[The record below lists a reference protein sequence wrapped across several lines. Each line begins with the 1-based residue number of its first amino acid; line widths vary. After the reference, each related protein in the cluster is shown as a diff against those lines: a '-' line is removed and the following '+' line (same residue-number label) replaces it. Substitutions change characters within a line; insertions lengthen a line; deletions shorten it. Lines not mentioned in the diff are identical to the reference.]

1 MSAAMTQ
8 TAPAAPEASPPDPR
22 AVPARECPNCGT
34 WVDDRFC
41 PSCGQRNAERL
52 VSVRR
57 ILTDTLED
65 QLALNAAL
73 PRTLGALFFR
83 PGLLTREYV
92 AGRIARYL
100 PPFRL
105 YLVSSVVFFV
115 ALSGIADADRM
126 WRDAGPAIRE
136 WEAKHPGER
145 PKNIEVGLD
154 TLVAPRWMRPL
165 ARRILRQQDKLNAM
179 TALESL
185 RVQMESFNRNA
196 PRATFFLVPAFAGV
210 LHLLYLRR
218 RKMYVEHL
226 VFALH
231 VQSFAFLAAAAGLM
245 VPYTVPWRNRV
256 IALILL
262 GYLLWAMK
270 VAYGQGWPKTL
281 LKYAAVVVCYGSILI
296 GTIVALTVISLLTL

>member
-1 MSAAMTQ
+1 
-8 TAPAAPEASPPDPR
+8 
-22 AVPARECPNCGT
+22 
-34 WVDDRFC
+34 VDDRFC

-73 PRTLGALFFR
+73 PRTLGALIFR

-115 ALSGIADADRM
+115 ALSGIANADRM
-126 WRDAGPAIRE
+126 WRDAAPRVRQ
-136 WEAKHPGER
+136 WEAQHPGER
-145 PKNIEVGLD
+145 PQNINLGFD
-154 TLVAPRWMRPL
+154 TLSAPGWTRPL

-179 TALESL
+179 APLESL
-185 RVQMESFNRNA
+185 RLQMESFNRNA

-231 VQSFAFLAAAAGLM
+231 VQSFAFLVAAAGLM
-245 VPYTVPWRNRV
+245 VPYTVPGRNRV
-256 IALILL
+256 VGLILL

-270 VAYGQGWPKTL
+270 VSYGQGWPKTL
-281 LKYAAVVVCYGSILI
+281 LKYAAVVVCYGSILG
-296 GTIVALTVISLLTL
+296 GTIVALTLISLLTL

>member
-1 MSAAMTQ
+1 MSQ
-8 TAPAAPEASPPDPR
+8 TAPVAPEASPPDPR
-22 AVPARECPNCGT
+22 AAPARDCPNCGT

-41 PSCGQRNAERL
+41 PRCGQRNAERL

-73 PRTLGALFFR
+73 PRTLGALVFR

-105 YLVSSVVFFV
+105 YLVCSVVFFV
-115 ALSGIADADRM
+115 ALSGIADANRI

-136 WEAKHPGER
+136 WEAKHPGKK
-145 PKNIEVGLD
+145 PKNIELGID
-154 TLVAPRWMRPL
+154 TLSAPVWTRPL
-165 ARRILRQQDKLNAM
+165 ARRVLRQQDKLNAM
-179 TALESL
+179 APLESL
-185 RVQMESFNRNA
+185 RVQTESFNRNA
-196 PRATFFLVPAFAGV
+196 PRATFFLVPALAAL
-210 LHLLYLRR
+210 LHLLHLRR
-218 RKMYVEHL
+218 RKLYVEHL

-231 VQSFAFLAAAAGLM
+231 VQSFAFLVAAAGLM
-245 VPYTVPWRNRV
+245 IPSTLPWRNRIV
-256 IALILL
+256 GLILL

-270 VAYGQGWPKTL
+270 VSYRQGWPKTL
-281 LKYAAVVVCYGSILI
+281 LKYAAVVVCYGSILG
-296 GTIVALTVISLLTL
+296 GTIAALTVISLLTL

>member
-1 MSAAMTQ
+1 
-8 TAPAAPEASPPDPR
+8 
-22 AVPARECPNCGT
+22 
-34 WVDDRFC
+34 VDDRFC

-57 ILTDTLED
+57 ILTDTLDD

-73 PRTLGALFFR
+73 PRTLGALIFC

-126 WRDAGPAIRE
+126 WRDAGPRVRE

-145 PKNIEVGLD
+145 PQNINLGFD
-154 TLVAPRWMRPL
+154 TLDAPGWTRPL

-179 TALESL
+179 APLESL
-185 RVQMESFNRNA
+185 RLQMESFNRNA

-231 VQSFAFLAAAAGLM
+231 VQSFAFLVAAAGLM
-245 VPYTVPWRNRV
+245 VPYTVPGRNRV
-256 IALILL
+256 VGLILL

-270 VAYGQGWPKTL
+270 VSYGQGWPKTL
-281 LKYAAVVVCYGSILI
+281 LKYAAVVVCYGSILG
-296 GTIVALTVISLLTL
+296 GTIVALTLISLLTL

>member
-1 MSAAMTQ
+1 MTQ

-22 AVPARECPNCGT
+22 AAAARDCPNCGT
-34 WVDDRFC
+34 RVEDRFC
-41 PSCGQRNAERL
+41 PHCGQRNTERL

-57 ILTDTLED
+57 ILSDTLED

-92 AGRIARYL
+92 TGRIARYL

-115 ALSGIADADRM
+115 ALSGIADANRI
-126 WRDAGPAIRE
+126 WRDAGPAIRQ

-145 PKNIEVGLD
+145 PKNIDLGFD
-154 TLVAPRWMRPL
+154 TLDAPGWTRPL

-179 TALESL
+179 TPLESL

-196 PRATFFLVPAFAGV
+196 PRATFILVPAFAGV
-210 LHLLYLRR
+210 LYLLYLRR
-218 RKMYVEHL
+218 RKLYVEHL

-231 VQSFAFLAAAAGLM
+231 VQSFAFLVAAAGLM
-245 VPYTVPWRNRV
+245 LPYTIPGRNRV
-256 IALILL
+256 IGLILL

-270 VAYGQGWPKTL
+270 VSYGQGWPKTL
-281 LKYAAVVVCYGSILI
+281 LKYAAVLVCYGSTLL

>member
-1 MSAAMTQ
+1 
-8 TAPAAPEASPPDPR
+8 
-22 AVPARECPNCGT
+22 
-34 WVDDRFC
+34 VDDRFC
-41 PSCGQRNAERL
+41 PRCGQRNAERL

-115 ALSGIADADRM
+115 ALSGVADANRI
-126 WRDAGPAIRE
+126 WRDAAPALRE

-145 PKNIEVGLD
+145 PKNIDLGFD
-154 TLVAPRWMRPL
+154 TVRAPGWTRPL

-179 TALESL
+179 SALESL
-185 RVQMESFNRNA
+185 RVQVESFNRNA
-196 PRATFFLVPAFAGV
+196 PRATFFLVPAFAAV
-210 LHLLYLRR
+210 LHLLHLRR
-218 RKMYVEHL
+218 RKLYVEHL

-231 VQSFAFLAAAAGLM
+231 VQSFAFLVAAAGLTI
-245 VPYTVPWRNRV
+245 PSALPWRNRV
-256 IALILL
+256 VGLILL

-270 VAYGQGWPKTL
+270 VSYRQGWPKTL
-281 LKYAAVVVCYGSILI
+281 LKYAAVVVCYGSILG
-296 GTIVALTVISLLTL
+296 GTIAALTVISLLTL

>member
-1 MSAAMTQ
+1 MSQ
-8 TAPAAPEASPPDPR
+8 TAPVAPEASPPDPR
-22 AVPARECPNCGT
+22 APPARDCPNCGT

-41 PSCGQRNAERL
+41 PRCGQRNAERL

-57 ILTDTLED
+57 ILSDTLED

-115 ALSGIADADRM
+115 ALSGIADANRI

-145 PKNIEVGLD
+145 PKNIHLAFD
-154 TLVAPRWMRPL
+154 TLSAPGWTRPL

-179 TALESL
+179 PPLESL
-185 RVQMESFNRNA
+185 RVLVDSFNRNA
-196 PRATFFLVPAFAGV
+196 PRAAFFLVPAFAAV

-218 RKMYVEHL
+218 RKLYVEHL

-231 VQSFAFLAAAAGLM
+231 VQSFAFLVAAAGLM
-245 VPYTVPWRNRV
+245 VPHTLPWRNRV
-256 IALILL
+256 LAAILL
-262 GYLLWAMK
+262 VYLLWAMK
-270 VAYGQGWPKTL
+270 VSYRQGWPKTL
-281 LKYAAVVVCYGSILI
+281 LKYAAVVVCYGSILG
-296 GTIVALTVISLLTL
+296 GTIIALMVISLLTL

>member
-1 MSAAMTQ
+1 MTQ
-8 TAPAAPEASPPDPR
+8 TAPVAPEASPPDPR
-22 AVPARECPNCGT
+22 AVPARACPNCGT

-115 ALSGIADADRM
+115 VLSSIADADRM
-126 WRDAGPAIRE
+126 WRDAGPALRE

-145 PKNIEVGLD
+145 PKNINVGFD
-154 TLVAPRWMRPL
+154 TLDVPGWARPL

-179 TALESL
+179 TPLQSL

-231 VQSFAFLAAAAGLM
+231 VQSFAFLVAAAGLM
-245 VPYTVPWRNRV
+245 LPYTLPGRNRV

-281 LKYAAVVVCYGSILI
+281 LKYAAVVVCYGSILG
-296 GTIVALTVISLLTL
+296 GTIVVLTVISLLTL